1 MIRYTA
7 VPTKFDLTMTLII
20 NKSKDSPSRK
30 FFPRCVKNGLR
41 IGLVFL
47 LFSLSII
54 ACSSEEK
61 ETAEFTPGIIPGA
74 LAKIGSVDSLVLEG
88 KIVNFLYELSSED
101 CFNEYRLID
110 DRTGDISDLTTI
122 VDCRRPHDAEI
133 YGEYVLPSG
142 AGEPYPG
149 RTEINRWASI
159 KCFEGFKDFVGSDY
173 VLSDLEIGTIPPQRE
188 DWEVGLYRTT
198 ACYVYA
204 PGSQLSGSM
213 RGSGI

>member
-1 MIRYTA
+1 MS
-7 VPTKFDLTMTLII
+7 LT
-20 NKSKDSPSRK
+20 
-30 FFPRCVKNGLR
+30 
-41 IGLVFL
+41 FL
-47 LFSLSII
+47 LLSCALT
-54 ACSSEEK
+54 ACSSEE
-61 ETAEFTPGIIPGA
+61 EEVNEFTPGIIPGA

-88 KIVNFLYELSSED
+88 KIVTFLYELSSED
-101 CFNEYRLID
+101 CFNEYRLVD

-133 YGEYVLPSG
+133 YGEHVHPAD

-149 RTEINRWASI
+149 RTEIERWASI

-173 VLSDLEIGTIPPQRE
+173 VLSELEIGSIPPQRE
-188 DWEVGLYRTT
+188 DWEIGLYRTA

>member
-133 YGEYVLPSG
+133 YGEYVHPSG

>member
-1 MIRYTA
+1 
-7 VPTKFDLTMTLII
+7 MTFIL
-20 NKSKDSPSRK
+20 NNSKHRNRGK
-30 FFPRCVKNGLR
+30 FFPRYVKNVLGV
-41 IGLVFL
+41 GLVFL
-47 LFSLSII
+47 LFSLSFI

-61 ETAEFTPGIIPGA
+61 ETTEFTPGIIPGV
-74 LAKIGSVDSLVLEG
+74 LAKTGSVDSLVLEG
-88 KIVNFLYELSSED
+88 KIVTFLYELSSED

-133 YGEYVLPSG
+133 YGEYVHPSG

-173 VLSDLEIGTIPPQRE
+173 VLSDLEIGSIPPQRE
-188 DWEVGLYRTT
+188 DWEVGLYRTA

>member
-1 MIRYTA
+1 
-7 VPTKFDLTMTLII
+7 MTFIL
-20 NKSKDSPSRK
+20 NNSKHRNRGKS
-30 FFPRCVKNGLR
+30 FPRYVKNVLGA
-41 IGLVFL
+41 GLVFL
-47 LFSLSII
+47 LFSISLI

-61 ETAEFTPGIIPGA
+61 ETTEFTPGIIPGV
-74 LAKIGSVDSLVLEG
+74 LAKTGSVDSLVLEG
-88 KIVNFLYELSSED
+88 KIVTFLYELSSED

-133 YGEYVLPSG
+133 YGEYVHPSA

-173 VLSDLEIGTIPPQRE
+173 VLSDLEIGSIPPQRE

>member
-1 MIRYTA
+1 
-7 VPTKFDLTMTLII
+7 MTFIL
-20 NKSKDSPSRK
+20 NNSKHRNRGK
-30 FFPRCVKNGLR
+30 FFPRYVKNVLGA
-41 IGLVFL
+41 GLVFL
-47 LFSLSII
+47 LFSLSLM
-54 ACSSEEK
+54 ACSSEEI
-61 ETAEFTPGIIPGA
+61 ETTEFTPGIIPGV
-74 LAKIGSVDSLVLEG
+74 LAKTGSVDSLVLEG
-88 KIVNFLYELSSED
+88 KIVTFLYELSSED

-133 YGEYVLPSG
+133 YGEYVHPSG

-173 VLSDLEIGTIPPQRE
+173 VLSDLEIGSIPPQRE
-188 DWEVGLYRTT
+188 DWEVGLYRTA